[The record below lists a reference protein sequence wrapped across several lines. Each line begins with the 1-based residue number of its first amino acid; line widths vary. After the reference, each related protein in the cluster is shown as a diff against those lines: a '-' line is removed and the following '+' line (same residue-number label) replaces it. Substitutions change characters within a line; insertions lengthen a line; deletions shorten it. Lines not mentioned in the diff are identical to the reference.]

1 MKTDVSAY
9 GVTELSPDESS
20 STAGGFWPIVAIIA
34 GVGAIIGAAT
44 GVGVVIGVLR

>member
-9 GVTELSPDESS
+9 GVTELSPEESS

-34 GVGAIIGAAT
+34 GVGAIIELWLILGDAA
-44 GVGVVIGVLR
+44 

>member
-9 GVTELSPDESS
+9 GVTELSPEESS

-34 GVGAIIGAAT
+34 GVGALS
-44 GVGVVIGVLR
+44 VQLQVLAWL